1 VRFMDMILT
10 KILAAFLALSLVTT
24 RPDSIKTSFD
34 PATDAAEVTAI
45 MRDGCGHMRKAFDV
59 ESLDLDDLIKTAMDD
74 PDAIS
79 AEIKPLHGLKF
90 DSLLTVYRQFCKNEN
105 VKDSPVDLAEVIRFY
120 NEAVTDLPD
129 HTRLKGARFTG
140 TSGVLDAK
148 GERFADLADSGRR
161 AWIPLKDIPVNVQKA
176 FIAAEDKRFYEHKGI
191 DERGLIRAMVSNLA
205 RPGRPQGGSTIT
217 QQVVKNLLVG
227 DDITYERKMREII
240 LASRVERLLTKQ
252 EILELYL
259 NSIYLGRGAYGVEM
273 AARNYFGRPAAALTV
288 NEGALLAG
296 LPKGP
301 TYYSPDRH
309 PDRAQERL
317 AYVLGR
323 MAQDS
328 DSDDDAADA
337 PKVALPQMV
346 AYERPQQ
353 RDSGYYFLDHVTR
366 ESRSLP
372 GIGSI
377 AATTVIRTTLRPDLQ
392 RAVETALQEGLAQ
405 YEMRTGRVAW
415 HGPEANLAD
424 AVRRL
429 ETQSAR
435 TAAPLPPPP
444 APPQSLDIKSLLDQT
459 NIMAPEPAAPP
470 APGRKAR
477 NATGPGQAAQRAK
490 AAAPAGPAPAAAAMA
505 PADVTAAA
513 KGEPAWQ
520 RALASAYL
528 PLYDVHWTPA
538 IVLANGVTGGAVRV
552 GLPDGRVLPLGSAGY
567 AGRRGLNLYDVVFV
581 KVSDP
586 KSKQARVELRV
597 RPTVQGAAIV
607 LDNKTGGIL
616 AVAGGF
622 SFPASQLNRA
632 TQAQRQPGSSL
643 KPFTYLAALRSGLQP
658 NTLVRNE
665 PLTLPPIGGSGGVRE
680 RDYWSPHNYDGGGGG
695 ITTLRRGLENSINL
709 VTAQLLDGGI
719 AAEASD
725 SLSRVCELTMDA
737 EVYRE
742 CIAYYPFVLGAQ
754 PARLIDLAAFY
765 AAIATEGRRPTPYSI
780 ESVEQNGRTLYTHTP
795 QAKWLASGD
804 RPSFFQLRTML
815 QGVVARG
822 TARAIGQ
829 MSPYVGGKTGTS
841 EDENDAWFIGFTN
854 DVAVGVWVGYD
865 NAEGKRRTLGDGQ
878 TGGHVAV
885 PIFEPIIEAVWAN
898 YAAKTPLNPPSP
910 EARKELA
917 ALPIDLRSGNRLSE
931 RSREAFTEYFRLR
944 GGRLDETQYLL
955 VSREE
960 TVAERDYSGYPDGT
974 YQRGPNGYYSGAP
987 GGYYSGNNYYSGP
1000 AYGGGFFG
1008 GLFGGF
1014 FAPQQQP
1021 PAQRPLYPPN
1031 GPAYGGAP
1039 VDIRPRYSEDRRW
1052 APGRRV
1058 DPDVAPWR
1066 GRQQ

>member
-1 VRFMDMILT
+1 
-10 KILAAFLALSLVTT
+10 
-24 RPDSIKTSFD
+24 
-34 PATDAAEVTAI
+34 
-45 MRDGCGHMRKAFDV
+45 
-59 ESLDLDDLIKTAMDD
+59 
-74 PDAIS
+74 
-79 AEIKPLHGLKF
+79 
-90 DSLLTVYRQFCKNEN
+90 
-105 VKDSPVDLAEVIRFY
+105 
-120 NEAVTDLPD
+120 
-129 HTRLKGARFTG
+129 
-140 TSGVLDAK
+140 
-148 GERFADLADSGRR
+148 
-161 AWIPLKDIPVNVQKA
+161 
-176 FIAAEDKRFYEHKGI
+176 
-191 DERGLIRAMVSNLA
+191 
-205 RPGRPQGGSTIT
+205 
-217 QQVVKNLLVG
+217 
-227 DDITYERKMREII
+227 
-240 LASRVERLLTKQ
+240 
-252 EILELYL
+252 
-259 NSIYLGRGAYGVEM
+259 
-273 AARNYFGRPAAALTV
+273 
-288 NEGALLAG
+288 
-296 LPKGP
+296 
-301 TYYSPDRH
+301 
-309 PDRAQERL
+309 
-317 AYVLGR
+317 
-323 MAQDS
+323 
-328 DSDDDAADA
+328 
-337 PKVALPQMV
+337 
-346 AYERPQQ
+346 
-353 RDSGYYFLDHVTR
+353 
-366 ESRSLP
+366 
-372 GIGSI
+372 
-377 AATTVIRTTLRPDLQ
+377 
-392 RAVETALQEGLAQ
+392 
-405 YEMRTGRVAW
+405 
-415 HGPEANLAD
+415 
-424 AVRRL
+424 
-429 ETQSAR
+429 
-435 TAAPLPPPP
+435 
-444 APPQSLDIKSLLDQT
+444 
-459 NIMAPEPAAPP
+459 
-470 APGRKAR
+470 
-477 NATGPGQAAQRAK
+477 
-490 AAAPAGPAPAAAAMA
+490 MA

>member
-1 VRFMDMILT
+1 MDMILT

-24 RPDSIKTSFD
+24 RPDSIKTAFD
-34 PATDAAEVTAI
+34 PATDAAEVMAI

-59 ESLDLDDLIKTAMDD
+59 ESLDVDDLIKTAMDD
-74 PDAIS
+74 PGAIS
-79 AEIKPLHGLKF
+79 AEIKALHGLRF
-90 DSLLTVYRQFCKNEN
+90 DSLLVVYRQFCKNEE

-120 NEAVTDLPD
+120 NEAVADLPD
-129 HTRLKGARFTG
+129 YTRLKGARFTG

-161 AWIPLKDIPVNVQKA
+161 TWVPLKDIPVNVQKA

-191 DERGLIRAMVSNLA
+191 DERGLVRAMVSNLA

-273 AARNYFGRPAAALTV
+273 AARNYFGKPASALTL

-317 AYVLGR
+317 GYVLGR
-323 MAQDS
+323 MQQDS
-328 DSDDDAADA
+328 DSDSDTVDE

-366 ESRSLP
+366 EARSLP

-377 AATTVIRTTLRPDLQ
+377 AATTLIRTTLRPDLQ

-415 HGPEANLAD
+415 HGPEANLTD

-429 ETQSAR
+429 ETQSAHN
-435 TAAPLPPPP
+435 AAPLPPPP
-444 APPQSLDIKSLLDQT
+444 APPQSLEIKSLLDEAP
-459 NIMAPEPAAPP
+459 IMAPEPAAPP

-477 NATGPGQAAQRAK
+477 NGTGPGQAGQRAK
-490 AAAPAGPAPAAAAMA
+490 APPPTGPAAAATA
-505 PADVTAAA
+505 PTDVTAATA

-520 RALASAYL
+520 RALEAAYL

-538 IVLANGVTGGAVRV
+538 IILANGVTGGAVRV

-586 KSKQARVELRV
+586 KSKQARAELRV

-665 PLTLPPIGGSGGVRE
+665 PLTLPPIGNAYGSRE

-719 AAEASD
+719 AAEPSD
-725 SLSRVCELTMDA
+725 SLNRVCELTMDA

-780 ESVEQNGRTLYTHTP
+780 ESVEQNGRTLYTHKP
-795 QAKWLASGD
+795 EAKWLASGD

-841 EDENDAWFIGFTN
+841 EDENDAWFTGFTN
-854 DVAVGVWVGYD
+854 DVTVGVWVGYD
-865 NAEGKRRTLGDGQ
+865 NADGKRRTLGDGQ

-898 YAAKTPLNPPSP
+898 YAPKTPLNPPSP

-960 TVAERDYSGYPDGT
+960 MVAERDYSAYPDGT
-974 YQRGPNGYYSGAP
+974 QRGPNGYYSGAP

-1014 FAPQQQP
+1014 FAPPPQQPP